1 MRVLHAADGGTS
13 HDDRSDGRESDPG
26 RTTDPGPI
34 SGESGSYRT
43 AKARVLV
50 VDDDPSTARQVALAL
65 EVEGVEGRTASDGD
79 AALAELAAGVED
91 ERPIDV
97 VLVELM
103 LPRRS
108 GLELAREIR
117 DRFPDVRIV
126 LTGAYH
132 LSERQLTRAGCNA
145 IAFVPK
151 PCEPAVVA
159 AFVKEKA
166 LRAHRRDVP
175 PGEH

>member
-1 MRVLHAADGGTS
+1 MAYLRASSGARSDDGGTVTDQS
-13 HDDRSDGRESDPG
+13 GAF
-26 RTTDPGPI
+26 RTDVKPH
-34 SGESGSYRT
+34 
-43 AKARVLV
+43 VLV
-50 VDDDPSTARQVALAL
+50 VDDDSAVARQLALAL
-65 EVEGVEGRTASDGD
+65 ELEGVMATTVTDGEG
-79 AALAELAAGVED
+79 ALALLMRAETEHPVDL
-91 ERPIDV
+91 

-108 GLELAREIR
+108 GLELARELR
-117 DRFPDVRIV
+117 ARYPELRIV

-159 AFVKEKA
+159 AFVKRKVV
-166 LRAHRRDVP
+166 RHT
-175 PGEH
+175 